1 MRIDMGQSAM
11 SGAPR
16 ENIFVATDNSGQR
29 IGMAAVVEYVNHQ
42 LLPDRPLN
50 YYLIIEAFAR
60 ARDLLFGA
68 AFTRAMMLRRK
79 RPELSAR
86 IYASCSPRDP
96 ERLMYFTE
104 QGFHND
110 DAEIVMRDILK
121 SGDWGPKPPVGCR
134 LAFTNL
140 DTPEQSEKLLARVN
154 PYSATQHSL
163 DWLDKARRN
172 TVFASLGVLEEDE
185 ILGEIIVAGYGAEGR
200 VLMLYTQPRCRRRG
214 VARALLAGAR
224 QYLYEEQC
232 RSVSAQVWLRNAPAA
247 EFFRAAGFQQTGQ
260 AVLYPGMDV

>member
-1 MRIDMGQSAM
+1 MGQSAM

-16 ENIFVATDNSGQR
+16 ENIFVAIDDGDQR
-29 IGMAAVVEYVNHQ
+29 LGMAAVVEYVNHQ
-42 LLPDRPLN
+42 MLPDRPLN

-79 RPELSAR
+79 RPELPAR

-96 ERLMYFTE
+96 ERLLYFTE
-104 QGFHND
+104 QGFRND
-110 DAEIVMRDILK
+110 DAEIVARDILK
-121 SGDWGPKPPVGCR
+121 NGDWGPKPPVGCR

-140 DTPEQSEKLLARVN
+140 DTAEQREKLLSRIN
-154 PYSATQHSL
+154 PYSATRHSL
-163 DWLDKARRN
+163 DWLEKARSN
-172 TVFASLGVLEEDE
+172 PVFASIGVLEEDE
-185 ILGEIIVAGYGAEGR
+185 ILGEIIAAGYGAEGR
-200 VLMLYTQPRCRRRG
+200 VLMMYTAPRCRRRG

-232 RSVSAQVWLRNAPAA
+232 RSLTARVWLRNASAA
-247 EFFRAAGFQQTGQ
+247 AFFKAEGFQQTGQ
-260 AVLYPGMDV
+260 SVLYPGMDV

>member
-1 MRIDMGQSAM
+1 MGQSAM
-11 SGAPR
+11 NGAPR
-16 ENIFVATDNSGQR
+16 DNIFVATDDNGHR

-42 LLPDRPLN
+42 LLPEIPLN

-79 RPELSAR
+79 RPELPAR

-96 ERLMYFTE
+96 ERLIYFTE

-110 DAEIVMRDILK
+110 DAEVIMHDILK
-121 SGDWGPKPPVGCR
+121 NGDWGPKPPVGCR

-140 DTPEQSEKLLARVN
+140 DTPERCEKLLTRIN
-154 PYSATQHSL
+154 PYSVTQHSV

-185 ILGEIIVAGYGAEGR
+185 VLGEIVVTGYGAEGQ
-200 VLMLYTQPRCRRRG
+200 VHMVYTKPGYRRRG
-214 VARALLAGAR
+214 IARALLAGAR

-232 RSVSAQVWLRNAPAA
+232 RSLTAQVWLRNHPSV
-247 EFFRAAGFQQTGQ
+247 EFFKAEGFQQTGQ
-260 AVLYPGMDV
+260 AVLYPGMEV

>member
-16 ENIFVATDNSGQR
+16 ENIFVAADDGGQR
-29 IGMAAVVEYVNHQ
+29 LGMAAVVEYVNRQ
-42 LLPDRPLN
+42 ILPDRPLN

-68 AFTRAMMLRRK
+68 AFTRAMMLRRLK
-79 RPELSAR
+79 PDLPAR
-86 IYASCSPRDP
+86 VYASCSPRDP
-96 ERLMYFTE
+96 ERLLYFTE

-110 DAEIVMRDILK
+110 DAEVVTREILK
-121 SGDWGPKPPVGCR
+121 DGDWGPKPPVGCR

-140 DTPEQSEKLLARVN
+140 DTSERREGLLARVN
-154 PYSATQHSL
+154 PYSVTRHSL
-163 DWLDKARRN
+163 DWLDKAMGN
-172 TVFASLGVLEEDE
+172 TAFASIGVLEEEE
-185 ILGEIIVAGYGAEGR
+185 ILGETIVTGYGAEGR
-200 VLMLYTQPRCRRRG
+200 VLMLYTAPRCRRRG

-232 RSVSAQVWLRNAPAA
+232 RSLTARVWLRNTAAA
-247 EFFRAAGFQQTGQ
+247 EFFKAEGFQQTGQ